1 MPSGTLQTEWIET
14 KENIK
19 QSSRLLQQEIFN
31 RFVADADAGL
41 LFLGFCDK
49 NVTLSPSLEYWRDFA
64 GLFTREL
71 SRTPELELF
80 RHQTHIAADEHQ
92 LVHFTNSA
100 PLMPGSEY
108 IGTELLKTVWS
119 RLNAAFSQ
127 AIKSYQ
133 GTVAEFIRTYSPEV
147 HLVGRVFFHLVEN
160 KDENYP
166 FAFLATYSTR
176 LNQQGKSKH
185 LPLKYALKEYEADR
199 DKLLELL
206 ATVHLAAGQSP
217 LLAYLLDTG
226 ELFHPMTWTTA
237 KAFSFLKEVA
247 VYENCG
253 ILCRIPKWWRGKP
266 TRVGI
271 NISFGDTKPSLVG
284 MDEILNFDVR
294 LVLGDS
300 EISPEE
306 AKRLLQESEGLAFIK
321 NKWVAVD
328 PEKLKQTLDAY
339 ENAKKMMAEQGFKPE
354 RCHAF
359 AANTRKVAG
368 CVCC

>member
-1 MPSGTLQTEWIET
+1 MPNRELSVVVMPNGTLQTEWIET

-19 QSSRLLQQEIFN
+19 KSSRLLQEEIFN
-31 RFVADADAGL
+31 RFVDDADAGL

-49 NVTLSPSLEYWRDFA
+49 NVALSPSLEYWRDFA

-80 RHQTHIAADEHQ
+80 RHKTHIAVDKHQ
-92 LVHFTNSA
+92 LDHFTNSA

-119 RLNAAFSQ
+119 RLNAAFSR

-185 LPLKYALKEYEADR
+185 LPLKYALKEYESDR

-217 LLAYLLDTG
+217 LLAHLLDTG
-226 ELFHPMTWTTA
+226 ELFHPMTWSAA

-253 ILCRIPKWWRGKP
+253 ILCRIPNWWQGKP
-266 TRVGI
+266 ARVGI
-271 NISFGDTKPSLVG
+271 NISVGDTKPSFVG

-300 EISPEE
+300 EISPQE
-306 AKRLLQESEGLAFIK
+306 A
-321 NKWVAVD
+321 
-328 PEKLKQTLDAY
+328 QTA
-339 ENAKKMMAEQGFKPE
+339 
-354 RCHAF
+354 
-359 AANTRKVAG
+359 VAG
-368 CVCC
+368 VGRTCLYQKQMGGGRS

>member
-1 MPSGTLQTEWIET
+1 MPNRELSVVVMPNGTLQTEWIET
-14 KENIK
+14 TENIK
-19 QSSRLLQQEIFN
+19 QSSRLLQEEIFN

-80 RHQTHIAADEHQ
+80 RHQTRIAADKHQ

-108 IGTELLKTVWS
+108 ISTELLKTVWS

-176 LNQQGKSKH
+176 LNPQGKSKH
-185 LPLKYALKEYEADR
+185 LPLKYALKEYESDR

-217 LLAYLLDTG
+217 LLAHLLDTG
-226 ELFHPMTWTTA
+226 ELFHPMTWSTA
-237 KAFSFLKEVA
+237 KAFLIFKRS
-247 VYENCG
+247 
-253 ILCRIPKWWRGKP
+253 R
-266 TRVGI
+266 
-271 NISFGDTKPSLVG
+271 
-284 MDEILNFDVR
+284 R
-294 LVLGDS
+294 L
-300 EISPEE
+300 
-306 AKRLLQESEGLAFIK
+306 
-321 NKWVAVD
+321 
-328 PEKLKQTLDAY
+328 
-339 ENAKKMMAEQGFKPE
+339 
-354 RCHAF
+354 
-359 AANTRKVAG
+359 
-368 CVCC
+368 